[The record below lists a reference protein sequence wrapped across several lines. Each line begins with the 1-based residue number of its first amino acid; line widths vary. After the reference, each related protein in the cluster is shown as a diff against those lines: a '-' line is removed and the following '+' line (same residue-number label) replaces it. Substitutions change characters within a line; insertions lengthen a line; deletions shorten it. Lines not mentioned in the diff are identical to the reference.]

1 MWIWWIISLIVLI
14 ACFIFAYRMIVSSYD
29 FLPTDKKFPLD
40 FRKDSSGKNPTLA
53 QQELIRSLKTK
64 LQTVE
69 DNSSFYEIQ
78 FSKFQQRLK
87 MLEEQYNSNLQQ
99 SAHQPKEEEEDWKEM
114 YFEENELKEKLENE
128 LDEANQKL
136 EEAEKKLSSIE
147 ANNSQWAMLQSEYD
161 TRLNDMQSMQD
172 NISLMQRQLVAAAER
187 EKELEQILL
196 SEITIKKKYAQLESS
211 HLSLKSENEDLRKQL
226 VVITQKERDLESRV
240 ARLNELESKLAIY
253 EEEKAK
259 MISDLESMLTQNKMF
274 SGEKNS

>member
-211 HLSLKSENEDLRKQL
+211 HLSLQSENEDLRKQL